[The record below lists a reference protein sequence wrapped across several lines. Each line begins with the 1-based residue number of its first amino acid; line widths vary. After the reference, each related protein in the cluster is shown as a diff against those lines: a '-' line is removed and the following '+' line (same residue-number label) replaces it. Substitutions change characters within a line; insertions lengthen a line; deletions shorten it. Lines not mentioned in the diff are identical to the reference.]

1 MNDLKQGLVGFVKG
15 RNFSPTVVT
24 ALIIA
29 IFVVANALIYVAY
42 SVFSAGESTV
52 AQEDLSITDA
62 AKPVFDAAAAAG
74 KKLTVTFCMREADL
88 KVHETGSFVYRT
100 AKEFEE
106 KYPDFVNLEYVN
118 IFTLTYDGTG
128 ERFNPAPY
136 QKVARKDAD
145 GDPILDSNGE
155 PVVDEYVFT
164 RASVIFE
171 CETFDASGN
180 VLRKNVR
187 VVTGASAFVDF
198 FTVDDSNYVTSYNGE
213 EMFTSIANWVINDEH
228 KTAYFTLGHGEVP
241 SLNFYKALLSAGYYV
256 GEINLRKQSVP
267 EDAALVIISNPKSDF
282 ERAAEGSGIIS
293 ELDRLDDYK
302 KRGGSFY
309 VVIDPLSRRLPR
321 LEEFVSDFGI
331 DFKLGEEDERLLV
344 KDLDRAIGIDG
355 FTLVADYA
363 DTPLATD
370 MRGVIEQ
377 YGGNVIISQVAALEC
392 DEAKGA
398 KPLLVSSAAAV
409 LESSGETVNEDGSY
423 TVAAYSERYNE
434 SGENAK
440 MFFVPSIYLTATD
453 AMITNGYSN
462 KDFLYSLF
470 DVFYGADNLPY
481 GTNVV
486 VQEST
491 MLENLTLGTSI
502 TYTAVL
508 LALPVVLAAIGL
520 VTIIRRKNR

>member
-1 MNDLKQGLVGFVKG
+1 MNNLKKGLSAFVKG

-29 IFVVANALIYVAY
+29 IFVVANALIYVTY
-42 SVFSAGESTV
+42 SYFSVGESTV
-52 AQEDLSITDA
+52 EQEDLSITDS
-62 AKPVFDAAAAAG
+62 AKAVFDAARDAN

-88 KVHETGSFVYRT
+88 KTHDTGSFVYRT

-106 KYPDFVNLEYVN
+106 KYPDFVDIKYVN

-128 ERFNPAPY
+128 ERFDPTVY
-136 QKVARKDAD
+136 QSVERKNENNEPVLGSD
-145 GDPILDSNGE
+145 GK
-155 PVVDEYVFT
+155 PVVDEYVLT

-171 CETFDASGN
+171 CDSFDGLGN
-180 VLRKNVR
+180 LVRKNIR
-187 VVTGASAFVDF
+187 VVTGTSAFVDF
-198 FTVDDSNYVTSYNGE
+198 FTVDDSNYITSYNGE
-213 EMFTSIANWVINDEH
+213 ETFTSVANWVISNEH
-228 KTAYFTLGHGEVP
+228 KTAYFTMGHGEVP
-241 SLNFYKALLSAGYYV
+241 SLNFYKALISAGYYI
-256 GEINLRKQSVP
+256 GELNLRKQTVP

-282 ERAAEGSGIIS
+282 ERSAEGSGVIS

-309 VVIDPLSRRLPR
+309 VMLDPLAKKLPK
-321 LEEFVSDFGI
+321 LEEFVADFGI
-331 DFKLGEEDERLLV
+331 EFKLGDEGERLAV

-355 FTLVADYA
+355 FTLVAEYA
-363 DTPLATD
+363 DTDLAKSMYD
-370 MRGVIEQ
+370 AVDE
-377 YGGNVIISQVAALEC
+377 YGGNVIISQVAALDC
-392 DEAKGA
+392 NEAKGA
-398 KPLLVSSAAAV
+398 KPLLVSSSSAV
-409 LESSGETVNEDGSY
+409 LEASGQTVNEEGSY
-423 TVAAYSERYNE
+423 TLAAYSERYNE
-434 SGENAK
+434 FGDDAK
-440 MFFVPSIYLTATD
+440 MFFVPSVYLTATD

-502 TYTAVL
+502 IYTSIL
-508 LALPVVLAAIGL
+508 LSLPVILTGLGL

>member
-1 MNDLKQGLVGFVKG
+1 MNNLKQGLASFVKG

-24 ALIIA
+24 AMIIA

-42 SVFSAGESTV
+42 SVLSAGEATV
-52 AQEDLSITDA
+52 EQEDLSITDA
-62 AKPVFDAAAAAG
+62 AKSVFDKAVADG

-106 KYPDFVNLEYVN
+106 KYPDFINIEYVN
-118 IFTLTYDGTG
+118 ILTLTYDGTG
-128 ERFNPAPY
+128 ERFDLTPY

-145 GDPILDSNGE
+145 GNPILGADGE
-155 PVVDEYVFT
+155 PVFDEYAFG

-171 CETFDASGN
+171 CETFDAAGN
-180 VLRKNVR
+180 LLRNNIR
-187 VVTGASAFVDF
+187 VVTGTSAFVDF
-198 FTVDDSNYVTSYNGE
+198 FTVDDYNYITSYNGE
-213 EMFTSIANWVINDEH
+213 ETFTAVANWVISDEH
-228 KTAYFTLGHGEVP
+228 KTAYFTMGHGEVP

-256 GEINLRKQSVP
+256 GELNLRKQNVP
-267 EDAALVIISNPKSDF
+267 EDAALVVISNPKSDF
-282 ERAAEGSGIIS
+282 ERAADGAGIIS

-302 KRGGSFY
+302 SRGGSFY
-309 VVIDPLSRRLPR
+309 VMLDPLARKLPR

-331 DFKLGEEDERLLV
+331 GFRLGEEDERLLV

-363 DTPLATD
+363 DTPVAKSMYDTVS
-370 MRGVIEQ
+370 G
-377 YGGNVIISQVAALEC
+377 YGGNVIISQVAALSC

-398 KPLLVSSAAAV
+398 KPMLTSSASAV
-409 LESSGETVNEDGSY
+409 LESSGKTVNEDGSY
-423 TVAAYSERYNE
+423 TLAAYSERYNE
-434 SGENAK
+434 SGDPAK
-440 MFFVPSIYLTATD
+440 MFFVPSVYLTATD

-486 VQEST
+486 VQQST

-502 TYTAVL
+502 TYTAIL
-508 LALPVVLAAIGL
+508 LALPVALAAVGL